1 MRMIRNV
8 LMASFLLA
16 NKGLTI
22 FQLNS
27 ASDLLMMTLLGSLA

>member
-1 MRMIRNV
+1 MMRDV
-8 LMASFLLA
+8 LIASFLLA

-27 ASDLLMMTLLGSLA
+27 ASDLLIMTLVGSLA